1 MKRIMLS
8 LFALGLAVLG
18 LASILPSLP
27 PQLGVHNAVQ
37 ADTETALNLD
47 VACDCRTFAF
57 IGGAFSPRGDVFIIS
72 GKVFPAGTLPVG
84 PASNDPN
91 DPGSIGD
98 WTCRGTVTGVPDP
111 FAFITQYHLL
121 ANGGLV
127 SESPTGVHAAV
138 VGGMGAFSGAGGEL
152 SAEEIGPN
160 ITGCPNLRFTFNL
173 KKQAPK

>member
-1 MKRIMLS
+1 MKRKVLS
-8 LFALGLAVLG
+8 LLVALG

-27 PQLGVHNAVQ
+27 PELGVHPAVQ
-37 ADTETALNLD
+37 ADTETTLKLD
-47 VACDCRTFAF
+47 VACDCRTYAF
-57 IGGAFSPRGDVFIIS
+57 NGGPFSPRGDVFIIS

-84 PASNDPN
+84 PATNDPN
-91 DPGSIGD
+91 DPGSIGN
-98 WTCRGTVTGVPDP
+98 WTCRGTVTGAADP

-127 SESPTGVHAAV
+127 SEGPTGPPLAV
-138 VGGMGAFSGAGGEL
+138 VGGMRAFSGASGEV

-160 ITGCPNLRFTFNL
+160 ITGCPNIRFNFKL